1 MYAYAKSSKIL
12 WCLSMNMEL
21 TKDCKQ
27 DASQKE
33 QFTSDGYQQT
43 PRLFVDTPTRSVTV
57 SDSSQMLGGGRELAG
72 LIPEAHQ

>member
-1 MYAYAKSSKIL
+1 
-12 WCLSMNMEL
+12 MNMEL

-43 PRLFVDTPTRSVTV
+43 PRLFVDTPTRSV
-57 SDSSQMLGGGRELAG
+57 SQRLVTDAWGGGRELAG

>member
-1 MYAYAKSSKIL
+1 MYVYAKSSKIL

-43 PRLFVDTPTRSVTV
+43 PRLFQTPTRSVTV
-57 SDSSQMLGGGRELAG
+57 SDSSQMLGGGQRTSWTNS
-72 LIPEAHQ
+72 